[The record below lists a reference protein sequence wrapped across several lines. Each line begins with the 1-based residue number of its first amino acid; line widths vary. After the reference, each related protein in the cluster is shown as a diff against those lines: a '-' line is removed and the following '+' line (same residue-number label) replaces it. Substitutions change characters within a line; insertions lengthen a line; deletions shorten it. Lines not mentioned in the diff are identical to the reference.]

1 MQKIWIVQ
9 VPENNVLYTKE
20 TLLKKLPKVLWEK
33 ASRYLDKESSL
44 SFIIGRLLLKK
55 ALIKNGLPPS
65 LLEEIRYSQHGK
77 PSILTHNFSISHSN
91 WYVVLVF
98 GTNSPIGIDIEKKK
112 NVNLKLFKYLFTE
125 QEWKHILEAQ
135 NSLEKFFWFW
145 VRKEALLKA
154 AGCALKE
161 LKLLEVLEHH
171 GMYNGTRYY
180 FKPFDFNLDFNG
192 MVATT
197 EKVDFDVAFI
207 EIADLL

>member
-1 MQKIWIVQ
+1 MQKIWIIQ
-9 VPENNVLYTKE
+9 IPKNNSLYTKE
-20 TLLKKLPKVLWEK
+20 TLLKNLPKVLWEK
-33 ASRYLDKESSL
+33 ANRYLDNESSL

-65 LLEEIRYSQHGK
+65 FLEEIRYSQHGK

-91 WYVVLVF
+91 WYVALVF
-98 GTNSPIGIDIEKKK
+98 GTNLPVGIDIEKKK

-125 QEWKHILEAQ
+125 QEWKRIVEAQ

-161 LKLLEVLEHH
+161 LKNLEVLEDH

-180 FKPFDFNLDFNG
+180 FKPFDFHPDFNG
-192 MVATT
+192 MVAST
-197 EKVDFDVAFI
+197 EKVDFDVACI
-207 EIADLL
+207 EIAGLL